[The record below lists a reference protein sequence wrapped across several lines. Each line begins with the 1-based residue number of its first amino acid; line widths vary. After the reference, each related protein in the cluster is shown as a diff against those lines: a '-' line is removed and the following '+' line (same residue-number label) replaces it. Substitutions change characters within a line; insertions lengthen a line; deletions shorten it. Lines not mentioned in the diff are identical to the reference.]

1 VLTLLIMLVGYVQEQ
16 FQLQETK
23 IGVLKL
29 GPNVYGISNEVPDS
43 CTVKQAAYVVRHGS
57 R

>member
-1 VLTLLIMLVGYVQEQ
+1 MLVCYAQEQ

-23 IGVLKL
+23 FGFWKL